1 MFKHLLFAVFA
12 LPFFLPASSAIAQ
25 DTKRSITDLG
35 NNIYRFQDNM
45 HYSVFIVGKQGLL
58 MTDPISSDA
67 ATWLRKE
74 IRQRF
79 GDLPIKYVIYSHNHL
94 DHVAGG
100 EVFRDAGTL
109 FIAHEKAAEDLKRNR
124 AQTVIPTTTFSD
136 RMEIDFEG
144 RRIALQY
151 YGPNN
156 GAGNISMYVTDA
168 KFLFVVDWIIL
179 KRLPFKEMYY
189 YDFEGSIASLKQ
201 VLQVDFDKVAPGHS
215 VVGTKND
222 VRENLAYLEDLRD
235 AVLKGMN
242 EGRTLE
248 QMQREIKL
256 PRYAAF
262 ANYEEWLPLNIKG
275 AYEQLARVSGRYGQE
290 K

>member
-1 MFKHLLFAVFA
+1 MLKKLLFAILA
-12 LPFFLPASSAIAQ
+12 LNFFLPLSSALAQ

-35 NNIYRFQDNM
+35 NKIYRFQDNM

-58 MTDPISSDA
+58 MTDPISTQA

-79 GDLPIKYVIYSHNHL
+79 GDLPIRYVIYSHNHL

-100 EVFRDAGTL
+100 EVFSDPGTT
-109 FIAHEKAAEDLKRNR
+109 FIAHEKAAEDLKRNH
-124 AQTVIPTTTFSD
+124 AKTVIPDTTFSD

-144 RRIALQY
+144 RKIALQY

-156 GAGNISMYVTDA
+156 GAGNISMYVPDA
-168 KFLFVVDWIIL
+168 KFLFAVDWVVL

-189 YDFEGSIASLKQ
+189 YDLDGSIASLKQ
-201 VLQVDFDKVAPGHS
+201 VLQLDFDQVAPGHS
-215 VVGTKND
+215 VVGNKDD

-235 AVLKGMN
+235 AVLKAMN
-242 EGRTLE
+242 EGKTLE
-248 QMQREIKL
+248 QMQRDIQL
-256 PRYAAF
+256 PRYASF
-262 ANYEEWLPLNIKG
+262 TNYKEWLPLNIKG
-275 AYEQLARVSGRYGQE
+275 AYEQLARVSGRFGQE